1 MQIYREKFSV
11 LRKRGL
17 RILEFW
23 DLTGKCSASPHNATQ
38 SLTKPGKQE
47 YLFRQ
52 LRQFNRQLLTMHE
65 YVFIQKYALCEGYKN
80 IQKYQGYRNSVY
92 LVLLLAIAAHWQ
104 IIVQNIAA
112 QM

>member
-23 DLTGKCSASPHNATQ
+23 DLTGKCSTSPYNATQ

-65 YVFIQKYALCEGYKN
+65 YVFIQKYASLHSL
-80 IQKYQGYRNSVY
+80 QKYSKITRN
-92 LVLLLAIAAHWQ
+92 IF
-104 IIVQNIAA
+104 
-112 QM
+112 